1 MKNSVSVTFMLTGI
15 LFTACLIIANIV
27 AVKIVE
33 VGPLALPAS
42 IVIFPVTYILNDVI
56 AEVWGFKKA
65 RLIIWSGL
73 AMNALMA
80 LFFWITIIL
89 PSASFWADQMP
100 YARILGS
107 TPRLVAA
114 SFAAYLTGSFLN
126 AFVMSR
132 MKVFHKGKHF
142 GVRAV
147 LSTVAGET
155 ADSFIFITVA
165 FLGIFET
172 SALLLMIGTQVL
184 LKTMYEIIAL
194 PITSRVVKWFKRIE
208 GVDVF
213 DTSVSYNPFKV
224 KDV

>member
-1 MKNSVSVTFMLTGI
+1 MKNSVTVTFMLTGI
-15 LFTACLIIANIV
+15 LFTACLIIANII

-42 IVIFPVTYILNDVI
+42 ILIFPVTYILNDVI

-80 LFFWITIIL
+80 LFFWLSIVL
-89 PSASFWADQMP
+89 PSASFWGDQEP

-147 LSTVAGET
+147 LSTVVGET

-165 FLGIFET
+165 FLGIFEPN
-172 SALLLMIGTQVL
+172 ALLLMIGTQVV
-184 LKTMYEIIAL
+184 LKTLYEIIAL
-194 PITSRVVKWFKRIE
+194 PVTSRVVKWFKRIE

-224 KDV
+224 KEV

>member
-1 MKNSVSVTFMLTGI
+1 MQKTVSVTFMLTGI
-15 LFTACLIIANIV
+15 LFTACLIIANII

-33 VGPLALPAS
+33 VGSLALPAS
-42 IVIFPVTYILNDVI
+42 ILIFPVTYILNDVI

-73 AMNALMA
+73 AMNAVMA
-80 LFFWITIIL
+80 LFFWLSIVI
-89 PSASFWADQMP
+89 PAAPFWNDQSS
-100 YARILGS
+100 YAHILGS

-132 MKVFHKGKHF
+132 MKIFHKGKYF

-147 LSTVAGET
+147 LSTLAGET

-165 FLGIFET
+165 FAGIFAAEN
-172 SALLLMIGTQVL
+172 LVLMIGTQVL
-184 LKTMYEIIAL
+184 FKTLYEILAL
-194 PITSRVVKWFKRIE
+194 PLTSYVVKWFKKIE
-208 GVDVF
+208 NTDVF
-213 DTSVSYNPFKV
+213 DTSISYNPFKV

>member
-1 MKNSVSVTFMLTGI
+1 MKRSVSVTFMLTGI
-15 LFTACLIIANIV
+15 LFTACLIIANII

-42 IVIFPVTYILNDVI
+42 IIIFPVTYILNDVI

-73 AMNALMA
+73 AMNALLA
-80 LFFWITIIL
+80 LFFWLSIVL
-89 PSASFWADQMP
+89 PPASFWSDQQP
-100 YARILGS
+100 FARILGS
-107 TPRLVAA
+107 TPRLVLA

-132 MKVFHKGKHF
+132 MKVFHKGKYF

-147 LSTVAGET
+147 LSTIAGET

-165 FLGIFET
+165 FIGIFNTGE
-172 SALLLMIGTQVL
+172 LLLMIGTQVL
-184 LKTMYEIIAL
+184 LKTVYEIIAL
-194 PITSRVVKWFKRIE
+194 PATSRVVRWFKKIE
-208 GVDVF
+208 EVDVF
-213 DTSVSYNPFKV
+213 DISVSYNPFKIKEV
-224 KDV
+224 

>member
-1 MKNSVSVTFMLTGI
+1 MTRTVSVTFMLTGI
-15 LFTACLIIANIV
+15 LFTACLIIANII
-27 AVKIVE
+27 AYKIVE
-33 VGPLALPAS
+33 VGALALPAS
-42 IVIFPVTYILNDVI
+42 ILIFPITYILNDVI

-73 AMNALMA
+73 AMNAVMA
-80 LFFWITIIL
+80 LFFWLSIVL
-89 PSASFWADQMP
+89 PAAFFWKDQTS
-100 YARILGS
+100 YALILGS

-132 MKVFHKGKHF
+132 MKIFHKGKYF

-165 FLGIFET
+165 FAGIFPLH
-172 SALLLMIGTQVL
+172 SLLLMIGTQVL
-184 LKTMYEIIAL
+184 LKTIYEIVAL
-194 PITSRVVKWFKRIE
+194 PLTSRVVRWFKKIE
-208 GVDVF
+208 DIDVY
-213 DTSVSYNPFKV
+213 DTSISYNPFKV
-224 KDV
+224 KEV

>member
-1 MKNSVSVTFMLTGI
+1 MKNSVTVTFMLTGI
-15 LFTACLIIANIV
+15 LFTACLIIANII

-42 IVIFPVTYILNDVI
+42 ILIFPVTYILNDVI

-80 LFFWITIIL
+80 LFFWLSIIL
-89 PSASFWADQMP
+89 PPASFWADQEP
-100 YARILGS
+100 YSRILGS

-147 LSTVAGET
+147 LSTLVGET

-172 SALLLMIGTQVL
+172 NALLLMIGTQVI
-184 LKTMYEIIAL
+184 LKTLYEIIAL

>member
-1 MKNSVSVTFMLTGI
+1 MKNTVSVTFMLTGI
-15 LFTACLIIANIV
+15 LFTACLIIANII

-42 IVIFPVTYILNDVI
+42 ILIFPVTYILNDVI
-56 AEVWGFKKA
+56 AEVWGFRKA

-73 AMNALMA
+73 AMNAVMA
-80 LFFWITIIL
+80 LFFSLSIAL
-89 PSASFWADQMP
+89 PEASFWKDQTP
-100 YARILGS
+100 YAHILGS
-107 TPRLVAA
+107 TPRLVLA

-132 MKVFHKGKHF
+132 MKVFHKGKYF

-147 LSTVAGET
+147 ISTIVGET

-165 FLGIFET
+165 FAGIFPMHD
-172 SALLLMIGTQVL
+172 LLLMIATQVL
-184 LKTMYEIIAL
+184 LKTLYEVIAL
-194 PITSRVVKWFKRIE
+194 PVTSRIVKWFKQIE
-208 GVDVF
+208 DTDVF

-224 KDV
+224 KEV

>member
-1 MKNSVSVTFMLTGI
+1 MKNSVTVTFMLTGI
-15 LFTACLIIANIV
+15 LFTACLIIANII

-33 VGPLALPAS
+33 VGSLALPAS
-42 IVIFPVTYILNDVI
+42 ILIFPVTYILNDVI

-80 LFFWITIIL
+80 LFFWLSIVL
-89 PSASFWADQMP
+89 PAASFWTDQES

-107 TPRLVAA
+107 TPRLVLA

-132 MKVFHKGKHF
+132 MKVLHKGKYF
-142 GVRAV
+142 GIRAV
-147 LSTVAGET
+147 LSTITGET

-165 FLGIFET
+165 FIGIFQT
-172 SALLLMIGTQVL
+172 SDLLLMIGTQVL
-184 LKTMYEIIAL
+184 LKTIYEIIAL
-194 PITSRVVKWFKRIE
+194 PITSNVVRWFKKIE

-224 KDV
+224 KDL

>member
-1 MKNSVSVTFMLTGI
+1 MKNSVTVTFMLTGI
-15 LFTACLIIANIV
+15 LFTACLIIANII

-33 VGPLALPAS
+33 VGSLALPAS
-42 IVIFPVTYILNDVI
+42 ILIFPVTYILNDVI

-80 LFFWITIIL
+80 LFFWLSIVL
-89 PSASFWADQMP
+89 PAASFWTDQES

-107 TPRLVAA
+107 TPRLVLA

-132 MKVFHKGKHF
+132 MKVLHKGKYF
-142 GVRAV
+142 GIRAV
-147 LSTVAGET
+147 LSTIAGET

-165 FLGIFET
+165 FIGIFQT
-172 SALLLMIGTQVL
+172 SDLLLMIGTQVL
-184 LKTMYEIIAL
+184 LKTIYEIIAL
-194 PITSRVVKWFKRIE
+194 PITSNVVRWFKKIE

-224 KDV
+224 KDL